1 MHIPDGYLS
10 PQTEV
15 VFGAAMIPVWFKAS
29 RAIRKVV
36 KTQQWLVELIAE
48 LGRGGKTI
56 VMATHDLDVLD
67 VVADRGVVFSEAH
80 SIVAEATPHELLSSL
95 ELLRSVNLI

>member
-10 PQTEV
+10 PQTEGRV
-15 VFGAAMIPVWFKAS
+15 RRRHDPGLVQGLAGDPQGGEDPV
-29 RAIRKVV
+29 
-36 KTQQWLVELIAE
+36 WLVELIAE

-80 SIVAEATPHELLSSL
+80 SIVAEATPHEFLSNL
-95 ELLRSVNLI
+95 PLLRSVNLI